1 MSRMTRVRG
10 ESPFRSRRMGREART
25 IEAMVEIYCRAHHGA
40 GAVPVPC
47 RECRELVAYA
57 RHRLGRC
64 PFREEKPT
72 CARCPVHCYRPAM
85 RDRIR
90 EVMRFAGPRML
101 RRHPILA
108 VLHLLDGRVRVL
120 KRGAVPA
127 DKTSSYSAHDRE
139 GPCEEEP

>member
-1 MSRMTRVRG
+1 MTRARG
-10 ESPFRSRRMGREART
+10 NPPSRSRRMGREART
-25 IEAMVEIYCRAHHGA
+25 IEAMVEIYCRARHGA
-40 GAVPVPC
+40 GAVPC
-47 RECRELVAYA
+47 GECRELVAYA
-57 RHRLGRC
+57 RQRLGRC
-64 PFREEKPT
+64 PFQEGKPT

-90 EVMRFAGPRML
+90 EVMRFAGPRMV

-108 VLHLLDGRVRVL
+108 LLHLLDGHVCVL

-127 DKTSSYSAHDRE
+127 DTVSSDSAHDRE